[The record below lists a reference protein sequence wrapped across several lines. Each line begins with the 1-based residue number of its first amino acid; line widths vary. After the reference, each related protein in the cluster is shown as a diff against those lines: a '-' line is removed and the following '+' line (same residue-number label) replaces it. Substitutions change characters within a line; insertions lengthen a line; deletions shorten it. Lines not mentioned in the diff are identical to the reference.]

1 MASAAVTST
10 SVNLSQGQPPSYL
23 TFSGGGWNS
32 HSLLAG
38 LLAGSLDGQAAKQGS
53 SSINNLLGGFNGIA
67 ANSGGSWFL
76 SHLAYSA
83 PFLAGLEGAANRDQY
98 NSTGYNGQ
106 VAALF
111 NATTPQPPEWL
122 KSLLALL
129 PDTWRSNL
137 ATVQYLIGLAGAAS
151 DAGLTWRNFTDKFV
165 YQPYGML
172 SELGAKGFDAPRL
185 SWAAAKDL
193 VISASA
199 QTTPAVL
206 NSIGL
211 LQNKIFSATPLR
223 SATAPPQGQMTPV
236 ALVSRAAK
244 AGSRSRTAA
253 TYLAGDV
260 NLDLTNNKWLSRQPS
275 IRTPVAARLGSRLSV
290 VDATTAS
297 SSAMAHL
304 ATPQTFASSATLS
317 GLRNTLAS
325 GLRGLSPLA
334 SLAKGN
340 LCMPKQ
346 LPSVPSK
353 ASTEATMK
361 AYSDAGI
368 TRLADGGF
376 SDNTAAAYMLRHIQ
390 STKGTKTPFK
400 LTMLM
405 NSSID
410 PVTGI
415 KMQVGPKATDL
426 SSFWVPSDVAN
437 LFGSM
442 TGPGADGPLVTF
454 DAIGGFKVPVPSAKV
469 FDPSA
474 WQGEKP
480 EWTYSKGPIDM
491 AYYDLNVK
499 TVANPSFGVV
509 GGQSGQVRLFVSN
522 NKASN
527 AAPVLQPILS
537 QYADNY
543 TTARDAIANEGGFQF
558 MQSALD
564 LPL

>member
-1 MASAAVTST
+1 MPMASVTSSPAQT
-10 SVNLSQGQPPSYL
+10 PSYL
-23 TFSGGGWNS
+23 TFSGGGWNT

-38 LLAGSLDGQAAKQGS
+38 LLAGSLDGLAAQKGS
-53 SSINNLLGGFNGIA
+53 SSIDSLLGRISGIA

-76 SHLAYSA
+76 SQLAYSA
-83 PFLAGLEGAANRDQY
+83 PFLAGLETTANRDQY
-98 NSTGYNGQ
+98 NLKGYNGQ

-111 NATTPQPPEWL
+111 NGTTPQSPVWL
-122 KSLLALL
+122 KALLAQL
-129 PDTWRSNL
+129 PPTWRTNL

-151 DAGLTWRNFTDKFV
+151 DAGLIWRNFTDRFV
-165 YQPYGML
+165 YGPYGML
-172 SELGAKGFDAPRL
+172 SDLGTKGLEAPRQ
-185 SWAAAKDL
+185 SWAAGKDL
-193 VISASA
+193 VISTAA

-223 SATAPPQGQMTPV
+223 AAGAPPQGQMTPL
-236 ALVSRAAK
+236 ALVSRGAATNSLHK
-244 AGSRSRTAA
+244 TAA
-253 TYLAGDV
+253 TLLAGDV
-260 NLDLTNNKWLSRQPS
+260 NLDLTNNKWFSSRPS
-275 IRTPVAARLGSRLSV
+275 LRTPVAARLASRLSV

-304 ATPQTFASSATLS
+304 ATPQTFASSVALK
-317 GLRNTLAS
+317 GLANTLAS

-334 SLAKGN
+334 SMANGALA
-340 LCMPKQ
+340 MPKS
-346 LPSVPSK
+346 LPSV
-353 ASTEATMK
+353 ASRASVEETMK
-361 AYSDAGI
+361 AYSDAGM

-376 SDNTAAAYMLRHIQ
+376 CDNTAAAYMVRHIQ
-390 STKGTKTPFK
+390 SVQGTKTPFK
-400 LTMLM
+400 LTLLM

-410 PVTGI
+410 PLTGI
-415 KMQVGPKATDL
+415 KLQVGPKPSDL

-442 TGPGADGPLVTF
+442 GGPGADGPLVTF
-454 DAIGGFKVPVPSAKV
+454 DAIGGFKIPVASAKV

-474 WQGEKP
+474 WIGESP

-499 TVANPSFGVV
+499 TVANPTFGVV
-509 GGQSGQVRLFVSN
+509 AGQAGQVRLFVAN

-527 AAPVLQPILS
+527 AAPVLPSILT

-543 TTARDAIANEGGFQF
+543 TTARDAISHQGGFPF
-558 MQSALD
+558 MQAALG

>member
-1 MASAAVTST
+1 MASL
-10 SVNLSQGQPPSYL
+10 NPSQAQTPNYL

-38 LLAGSLDGQAAKQGS
+38 LLAGSLDGLAAQKGS
-53 SSINNLLGGFNGIA
+53 SSIDSLLGRISGIA

-76 SHLAYSA
+76 SQLAYSA
-83 PFLAGLEGAANRDQY
+83 PFLAGLEGAANRDEY
-98 NSTGYNGQ
+98 NASGYNGQ

-111 NATTPQPPEWL
+111 NGTTPQPPDWL

-129 PDTWRSNL
+129 PETWRTDLS
-137 ATVQYLIGLAGAAS
+137 TVQYLIGLAGAAS
-151 DAGLTWRNFTDKFV
+151 DAGLTWRNFTDRFV
-165 YQPYGML
+165 YGPYGML
-172 SELGAKGFDAPRL
+172 SDLGAKGLDAPRQ
-185 SWAAAKDL
+185 SWAANKDL
-193 VISASA
+193 VISAAA

-206 NSIGL
+206 TSRGL

-223 SATAPPQGQMTPV
+223 AAGAPPQGQMTPLS
-236 ALVSRAAK
+236 LVSRAATTS
-244 AGSRSRTAA
+244 GRSKTAA
-253 TYLAGDV
+253 TFLAGDV
-260 NLDLTNNKWLSRQPS
+260 NLDLSNNKWFSSRPS
-275 IRTPVAARLGSRLSV
+275 LRTPVAAKLNPRLSV

-304 ATPQTFASSATLS
+304 ATPQTFASSVALKGLS
-317 GLRNTLAS
+317 NPLAS

-334 SLAKGN
+334 AMANGTLA
-340 LCMPKQ
+340 MPKD
-346 LPSVPSK
+346 LPTVRSK
-353 ASTEATMK
+353 ASVEEAMK

-376 SDNTAAAYMLRHIQ
+376 CDNTAAAYMLRQIQ
-390 STKGTKTPFK
+390 HTQGTKTPFK
-400 LTMLM
+400 LTLLM

-410 PVTGI
+410 PLTGI

-442 TGPGADGPLVTF
+442 TGPSADGPLVTF
-454 DAIGGFKVPVPSAKV
+454 DAIGGFKVPVPSAKI

-474 WQGEKP
+474 WRGESP
-480 EWTYSKGPIDM
+480 EWSYSKGAIDM

-509 GGQSGQVRLFVSN
+509 GGQTGQVRLFVSN
-522 NKASN
+522 NFGSN
-527 AAPVLQPILS
+527 AAPVLPEILTK
-537 QYADNY
+537 YADNY
-543 TTARDAIANEGGFQF
+543 TTARDAMSHQGGFKF
-558 MQSALD
+558 MQAALG